1 MAEVE
6 ILQCRHGVMAHFAAD
21 RAVGLSLREY
31 GEWGEDEI
39 ALLAPHIGTGAT
51 VLDVGA
57 NVGMPINLGYLI
69 AYGHNV
75 YRGV

>member
-1 MAEVE
+1 M
-6 ILQCRHGVMAHFAAD
+6 
-21 RAVGLSLREY
+21 
-31 GEWGEDEI
+31 GEDEI
-39 ALLAPHIGTGAT
+39 ALLAPHIGTGAKGA
-51 VLDVGA
+51 DVGA